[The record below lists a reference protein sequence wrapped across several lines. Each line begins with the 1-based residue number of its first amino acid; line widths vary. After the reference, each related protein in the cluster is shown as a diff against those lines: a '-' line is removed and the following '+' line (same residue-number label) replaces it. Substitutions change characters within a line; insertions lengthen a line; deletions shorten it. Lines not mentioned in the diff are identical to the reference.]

1 MTGNRATKAG
11 AAILVS
17 SLLFFGPNLFTV
29 AANELT
35 KEECLANHQRVP
47 ADTCMHVSK
56 RGSCSAKAILPNKI
70 EVDIDGTTYSAPV
83 GKPYECKV
91 ASKLWKQTY
100 NIDEASAQLA
110 DFVRLCKAY
119 SRYDLNFGGLNRGM
133 VEVLGQKP
141 DKTSDA
147 LKISVVE
154 VYLNHDKT
162 GNSYT
167 KYICRIQK

>member
-1 MTGNRATKAG
+1 MTGNRAMKMA

-17 SLLFFGPNLFTV
+17 SHLLFGPNHLAA

-56 RGSCSAKAILPNKI
+56 GGACSAKAILPDKI
-70 EVDIDGTTYSAPV
+70 EVDIDGTTYSATV
-83 GKPYECKV
+83 GRPFECKV
-91 ASKLWKQTY
+91 NSTTVKQTY
-100 NIDEASAQLA
+100 NINEATAQFA
-110 DFVRLCKAY
+110 DFVRLCRAY

-133 VEVLGQKP
+133 AHVVGQKP
-141 DKTSDA
+141 DANSGV
-147 LKISVVE
+147 LKIDLAE

-167 KYICRIQK
+167 KYTCRIRK